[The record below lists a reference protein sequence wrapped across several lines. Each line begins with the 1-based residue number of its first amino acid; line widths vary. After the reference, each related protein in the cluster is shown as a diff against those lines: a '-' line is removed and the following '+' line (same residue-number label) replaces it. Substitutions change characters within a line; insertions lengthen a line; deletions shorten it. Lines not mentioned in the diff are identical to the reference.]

1 MPLSAGGKLSIVAS
15 SDLGGLG
22 SKDGSP
28 VIYNWVP
35 PSVAPTLLPWLAILG
50 LLALKPNRRAAAWLI
65 WLPLGAVMACAQALQ
80 EILPSGFDFLLDA
93 VAALAVGLAAVWL
106 LSNILRRQN
115 RFVTFLCVLPVLAGF
130 SGLALVSKLAW
141 SSIEETILPAMA
153 LALGVLASAV
163 ALILCGLVCRG
174 RYRPL
179 GLYAWLPLWLAVAW
193 LVIVA
198 PIFLLATMYSG
209 GSIAWGEF
217 FVVVAEV
224 AVAATVHFAM
234 LLPFLILSSASPFYR
249 ERLKALLHVKAPAPP
264 VIAPL
269 PEASLKT

>member
-1 MPLSAGGKLSIVAS
+1 VPLSAGGKLTIVAS

-35 PSVAPTLLPWLAILG
+35 PSLAPALLPWLAILA

-65 WLPLGAVMACAQALQ
+65 WLPLGAVMALTRALP
-80 EILPSGFDFLLDA
+80 EILPSGSDYLPDA
-93 VAALAVGLAAVWL
+93 VAALAAGLAAVWL
-106 LSNILRRQN
+106 LSNKLPRPN
-115 RFVTFLCVLPVLAGF
+115 RFVAFLCVLPVLAGF
-130 SGLALVSKLAW
+130 SGLALLSRQDWNFEVEMLQAG
-141 SSIEETILPAMA
+141 LV
-153 LALGVLASAV
+153 LALGVLASAA
-163 ALILCGLVCRG
+163 ALSLGGLVCRG
-174 RYRPL
+174 RYRPV
-179 GLYAWLPLWLAVAW
+179 GLYAWLILLVAVIWPAIGAPFF
-193 LVIVA
+193 LVA
-198 PIFLLATMYSG
+198 EMQSG

-217 FVVVAEV
+217 FAPVL
-224 AVAATVHFAM
+224 AVAAVHFAT

-249 ERLKALLHVKAPAPP
+249 ERLKALLHVKAEAPP

>member
-1 MPLSAGGKLSIVAS
+1 MPLSAGGKLTIVAS

-28 VIYNWVP
+28 VIYDWVL
-35 PSVAPTLLPWLAILG
+35 PSLAPMLLPWLAILAV
-50 LLALKPNRRAAAWLI
+50 LALKPNRRAAAWLI
-65 WLPLGAVMACAQALQ
+65 WLPLGAVVACAQAPL
-80 EILPSGFDFLLDA
+80 EILQLGSYSLLDA
-93 VAALAVGLAAVWL
+93 IPALAMGLAAVWL
-106 LSNILRRQN
+106 LSNKLRRQN

-130 SGLALVSKLAW
+130 SGLALVSKLDW

-163 ALILCGLVCRG
+163 ALSLCGLVCRG

-179 GLYAWLPLWLAVAW
+179 GLYAWLPLWLAVTW
-193 LVIVA
+193 LLILA
-198 PIFLLATMYSG
+198 PIFLLAMMNSG
-209 GSIAWGEF
+209 GSIARGEF

-249 ERLKALLHVKAPAPP
+249 ERLKALLHVKAEAPP